1 MVGQTIS
8 HYRVV
13 EKVGGGGMGV
23 VYKAEDTELGRFVAL
38 KFLPDEVAQDSQ
50 AAERFR
56 REARAASALNHP
68 NICTIYEIASHNGRS
83 FIAMEYLEGSTL
95 RQRISGKPM
104 DSESILDLGTQIS
117 DALDA
122 AHAKGIVHRDI
133 KPANIFVTTRGQAK
147 ILDFGLAKINFT
159 PDSAGHSAATIESE
173 ERLTSPGSTM
183 GTVAYMSPEQVRGKD
198 LDSRTDLFSFGAVL
212 YEMCTGMLPFR
223 GDTSGATF
231 DSILNRAPVS
241 ALRLNPDIPPKVE
254 EIIGK
259 CLEKDRGLRYQHA
272 SDIRADLQRLKR
284 DTESGKSVS
293 TGPAQNSKRL
303 STFTKILIAAATFL
317 AVAAALLFF
326 FSSHAGEKVAIDSV
340 AVLPITTANA
350 NSDSQ
355 FLGDGITSSLIES
368 LSQLPHLKVMSRS
381 SVTQYRNKDVDPKI
395 IGQQLSVKAVLTGQL
410 IQQGDNLNLSV
421 ELVNASDDSHIWGR
435 QYTRKASEILP
446 LQQELARNLSEQLS
460 PKLSKDAKDKLA
472 KQGTADPE
480 AYQLYVKGQT
490 YQDTLNA
497 DGWKKSAEFFEKAIA
512 KDPNYAAA
520 YAGLA
525 HSYVWLGFFGVL
537 PAREGVQKANEAAN
551 KAVQLDGSNAAAHSA
566 LGYAAMFAWDWPTA
580 ERELRRA
587 LELNPSF
594 PQAHFYFGQYLATQG
609 KMEESV
615 VEHKRALELDP
626 VSQVYN
632 QGLCAVYE
640 SAHQYDLS
648 IQQCLRFAA
657 AYPDVS
663 MPHGELSSDYE
674 GQKNYAK
681 ALDELQKAA
690 QLEGTSELADLFGK
704 AYAASGWTGVL
715 RKEAEVYQTAK
726 YHNSVAV
733 ADSYASLG
741 EKDKAFIWLNK
752 AVDEHSPL
760 FINSDTDLDSLHDD
774 PRYAA
779 ILQRMGLPH

>member
-1 MVGQTIS
+1 MIGQTIS

-13 EKVGGGGMGV
+13 EKLGGGGMGV

-38 KFLPDEVAQDSQ
+38 KFLPDDVARDPQ
-50 AAERFR
+50 ASERFR

-95 RQRISGKPM
+95 RHRISGKPM
-104 DSESILDLGTQIS
+104 DSESILDFGIQIA

-147 ILDFGLAKINFT
+147 VLDFGLAKINFAET
-159 PDSAGHSAATIESE
+159 AGHSAATIEFE

-183 GTVAYMSPEQVRGKD
+183 GTVAYMSPEQVRGKE

-212 YEMCTGMLPFR
+212 YEMCTGILPFR

-241 ALRLNPDIPPKVE
+241 VLRINPDISPKVD
-254 EIIGK
+254 EIVVK
-259 CLEKDRGLRYQHA
+259 CLEKDRSLRYQHA

-284 DTESGKSVS
+284 DTQSGKSAS
-293 TGPAQNSKRL
+293 TDSAASSNKF
-303 STFTKILIAAATFL
+303 STLTKILIAAATFVV
-317 AVAAALLFF
+317 VAAALLFF
-326 FSSHAGEKVAIDSV
+326 FSSHAGEKIAIDSI
-340 AVLPITTANA
+340 AVLPITSANA

-355 FLGDGITSSLIES
+355 FLGDGITSSLIDS

-381 SVTQYRNKDVDPKI
+381 SVTQYKNKDADPKTV
-395 IGQQLSVKAVLTGQL
+395 GQQLSVKAVLTGQL
-410 IQQGDNLNLSV
+410 IQQGNDLNLTV
-421 ELVNASDDSHIWGR
+421 ELINASDDSHIWGR

-460 PKLSKDAKDKLA
+460 PTLSKDAKDKLA

-525 HSYVWLGFFGVL
+525 HSYAWLGFFGEI
-537 PAREGVQKANEAAN
+537 PAREAVQKANEAAN
-551 KAVQLDGSNAAAHSA
+551 KAVQLDSSNAAAHSA

-580 ERELRRA
+580 ERELRHA
-587 LELNPSF
+587 LDLNPSF
-594 PQAHFYFGQYLATQG
+594 PQAHFYYGQYLSTQG
-609 KMEESV
+609 KLEESV

-632 QGLCAVYE
+632 QGLCAIYE
-640 SAHQYDLS
+640 SAHHYDLS
-648 IQQCLRFAA
+648 IQQCLKFAA

-663 MPHGELSSDYE
+663 MPHHELSADYKE
-674 GQKNYAK
+674 QKNYAK
-681 ALDELQKAA
+681 ATDELQKQM
-690 QLEGTSELADLFGK
+690 QLNGDRELADMFAK

-715 RKEAEVYQTAK
+715 RKEIELYQTAK
-726 YHNSVAV
+726 YYDSGAV
-733 ADSYASLG
+733 ADAYANLG

-774 PRYAA
+774 PRYTA